1 MGFCFLGKSLKNPV
15 TYPAWILRL
24 WFYQDCSEKKL
35 PAQTLK
41 SQRVS
46 PRSGQ
51 PRPQASRNLRLCVLS
66 CFSHVQLFVTPIDHS
81 PPGSS
86 VHGIFQT
93 RILEWVAMPSS
104 RGSSQPRDRT
114 HVSCVSVHW
123 QEGSLPIC
131 ATLLAPRRLTLAQT
145 FPGSNFW
152 GYIIHPITNSYFTN
166 KCRAPTMSQKI
177 WPGTWQVKFL
187 ILTKFAIW

>member
-1 MGFCFLGKSLKNPV
+1 MGFCFLGKRLKNPV

-35 PAQTLK
+35 PVQTLK
-41 SQRVS
+41 SQRAS

-51 PRPQASRNLRLCVLS
+51 PRPQASRNLCLCVLS
-66 CFSHVQLFVTPIDHS
+66 CFSHVQPFVTPIDHS

-93 RILEWVAMPSS
+93 RILEWVATPSS

-114 HVSCVSVHW
+114 HISCVSVHW
-123 QEGSLPIC
+123 QEGSLPKVPPC
-131 ATLLAPRRLTLAQT
+131 
-145 FPGSNFW
+145 
-152 GYIIHPITNSYFTN
+152 
-166 KCRAPTMSQKI
+166 
-177 WPGTWQVKFL
+177 
-187 ILTKFAIW
+187 